1 MENNVLFC
9 SLTCGVHFTRTW
21 RYLHICFLESQSC
34 PTPVTADLSA
44 KIPLITVHYF
54 TFGQVTLD
62 WGYFYQLFFISY
74 FLSDVGKLM
83 LLDNALPLA
92 LWFYIRWKL
101 LMDVSSSVIS
111 MHDVIS
117 VCVKVWTVHL
127 FHFTYVCSLWEVRS
141 HGNKQ
146 WRKAWRR

>member
-1 MENNVLFC
+1 MKNNVLFC

-21 RYLHICFLESQSC
+21 RYLHICFLEFQSC
-34 PTPVTADLSA
+34 PVTTDLSA
-44 KIPLITVHYF
+44 KTLLITVHYF
-54 TFGQVTLD
+54 SFGRVTLD
-62 WGYFYQLFFISY
+62 WGYFCQL
-74 FLSDVGKLM
+74 LGVGKLM
-83 LLDNALPLA
+83 LLDNALSLA

-101 LMDVSSSVIS
+101 LIDMSSSVIS

-127 FHFTYVCSLWEVRS
+127 FHFTYVCSLWEVCS

-146 WRKAWRR
+146 WRKVWQR